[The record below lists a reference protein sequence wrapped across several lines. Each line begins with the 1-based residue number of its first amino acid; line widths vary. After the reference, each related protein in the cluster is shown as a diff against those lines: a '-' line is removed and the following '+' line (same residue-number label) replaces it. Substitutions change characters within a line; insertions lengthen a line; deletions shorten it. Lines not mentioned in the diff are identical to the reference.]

1 MNSFRYL
8 NILLFIFLFNIIS
21 ICNCF
26 EDTINTN
33 DLDESAQCFYQE
45 KDFYKEKEEIIY
57 EIINN
62 NLNKTFFIQFKSVD
76 SITIY
81 ESSDNPPN
89 VIFTRTKEENTFGN
103 YYFTMKKNIDKYY
116 IKIEISQT
124 EIKNYIICF
133 NLFEGRGNSFKTV
146 ENKSNKISS
155 FYVINSGKFPFYLKE
170 NLKSFSSLRFSKNF
184 EKYFSLPSFNI
195 QVYNI
200 DSDEKISLYIN
211 ELFEKGEYYY
221 LIWDL
226 DIINNKRI
234 KEIVISVNLNTIETE
249 EKDKIFELEVVN
261 NEEIH
266 FEYKLNL
273 RKSNVNEKPPKIYY
287 INLRKYLFQSDLD
300 ILLLTNNLDN
310 EVFISNSDNINN
322 KNIIVLDKKF
332 VVINKNSL
340 EKYKDIN
347 PYLLLIIADESF
359 IFKEDS
365 EIFYNILF
373 AGSSH
378 DIYKYKEGIKKDE
391 LFRNNKLLIKNE
403 VCRTNYYI
411 NYFSD
416 IENEI
421 FIEYE
426 SLMGNIN
433 IYQSNRNDLSDKIED
448 YFLTLNSFPIS
459 NVENSIIR
467 GDYGIIKVD
476 CPKGPEKIYS
486 FIYSYNKNLL
496 NNIINFQN
504 QKLLLFIEKNKENT
518 FEFNEK
524 LNQEKFSFRIRI
536 FKKSGGKF
544 NLVIVYNHNIYSTLN
559 EENFIELKHELQ
571 MNSSLKISLTDFD
584 NSSNG
589 NINYIILEIIK
600 EIDIEKNGITI
611 QKSNIQNSEL
621 NPKNYL
627 FLEYEQKISSQI
639 RITLKNNEI
648 KEANICIHKGY
659 GIYPYLIKPICHVD
673 EVIILKQNDEI
684 NLIFE
689 NPYLSNESKNINN
702 IDNPLYISVY
712 SDNLINYSYTYE
724 KYSVFNISDKYKEI
738 DFYGKEIIQLEKNEN
753 YPMIYYQINICQD
766 INNHFQEY
774 SFEKPLFNYYFDKK
788 GNPDIND
795 IHNNIYKE
803 YELMSNKPKI
813 IFNSDGKL
821 KAKFKYIYGDKH
833 LFNYNENY
841 SKKIK
846 AEQNKK
852 ILKISVDSPFY
863 GDIIINIIIITS
875 DFDIYN
881 GYCELIDF
889 FEKLKFDE
897 DMIYYGQ
904 RFIQKSMFFEEGNND
919 INIEIESEQLLDL
932 NRKNAKIYV
941 ITTSNE
947 TNFDAFYNPISLY
960 LNLND
965 YSSDL
970 KERQKMTNNIII
982 GIISLCVIILIFFVI
997 RNCKNKNSDE
1007 INFERKSLKL
1017 NDGVINESN
1026 KLFI

>member
-8 NILLFIFLFNIIS
+8 NILLFIFLFNIII
-21 ICNCF
+21 ICICL

-33 DLDESAQCFYQE
+33 DLDESAQCFYQD

-62 NLNKTFFIQFKSVD
+62 NFNKTLFIQFKSVD

-81 ESSDNPPN
+81 ESYDNPSN
-89 VIFTRTKEENTFGN
+89 VIFTRTEEENTFGN

-133 NLFEGRGNSFKTV
+133 NLFEGRGNSFKDV

-155 FYVINSGKFPFYLKE
+155 FYVINSGNFPFYLKE
-170 NLKSFSSLRFSKNF
+170 NLKSFSSLRFNKNF

-195 QVYNI
+195 QVYEI

-211 ELFEKGEYYY
+211 ELYEKGEYYY

-226 DIINNKRI
+226 DTTNNKNI
-234 KEIVISVNLNTIETE
+234 KEIIISVNLNTIETE
-249 EKDKIFELEVVN
+249 EKDKTFELELVN

-273 RKSNVNEKPPKIYY
+273 KKSNVNEKPPKIYY
-287 INLRKYLFQSDLD
+287 INLRKYLFQKDLD

-322 KNIIVLDKKF
+322 NNIIVLDKKF

-378 DIYKYKEGIKKDE
+378 DIYKYKEDIKKDE

-416 IENEI
+416 IENEV

-426 SLMGNIN
+426 SLLGNIN

-448 YFLTLNSFPIS
+448 YFLKLNSFPIS
-459 NVENSIIR
+459 NAENSIIS
-467 GDYGIIKVD
+467 GHYGIIKVD
-476 CPKGPEKIYS
+476 CPKGPEKVYS

-496 NNIINFQN
+496 NNIIDFQN
-504 QKLLLFIEKNKENT
+504 QKLLLFIEKNKENI

-524 LNQEKFSFRIRI
+524 LNKEKFSFRIRI

-544 NLVIVYNHNIYSTLN
+544 NLMIVYNNNNYRALN
-559 EENFIELKHELQ
+559 EENFIELKHEIQ
-571 MNSSLKISLTDFD
+571 MNSLLKISLNDFD

-600 EIDIEKNGITI
+600 EINIENNGIII

-621 NPKNYL
+621 KPKNFL

-639 RITLKNNEI
+639 RIILKNNEI

-659 GIYPYLIKPICHVD
+659 GIYPYLIKPICESD
-673 EVIILKQNDEI
+673 EVIILKQNAEI

-712 SDNLINYSYTYE
+712 SDNLIDYSYTYE

-738 DFYGKEIIQLEKNEN
+738 DFNGKEIIQLEKNEN

-766 INNHFQEY
+766 INNNFQEY
-774 SFEKPLFNYYFDKK
+774 SFEKHLFKYYFDNK

-795 IHNNIYKE
+795 I
-803 YELMSNKPKI
+803 
-813 IFNSDGKL
+813 
-821 KAKFKYIYGDKH
+821 
-833 LFNYNENY
+833 
-841 SKKIK
+841 
-846 AEQNKK
+846 
-852 ILKISVDSPFY
+852 
-863 GDIIINIIIITS
+863 
-875 DFDIYN
+875 
-881 GYCELIDF
+881 
-889 FEKLKFDE
+889 
-897 DMIYYGQ
+897 
-904 RFIQKSMFFEEGNND
+904 
-919 INIEIESEQLLDL
+919 
-932 NRKNAKIYV
+932 
-941 ITTSNE
+941 
-947 TNFDAFYNPISLY
+947 
-960 LNLND
+960 
-965 YSSDL
+965 
-970 KERQKMTNNIII
+970 
-982 GIISLCVIILIFFVI
+982 
-997 RNCKNKNSDE
+997 
-1007 INFERKSLKL
+1007 
-1017 NDGVINESN
+1017 
-1026 KLFI
+1026 